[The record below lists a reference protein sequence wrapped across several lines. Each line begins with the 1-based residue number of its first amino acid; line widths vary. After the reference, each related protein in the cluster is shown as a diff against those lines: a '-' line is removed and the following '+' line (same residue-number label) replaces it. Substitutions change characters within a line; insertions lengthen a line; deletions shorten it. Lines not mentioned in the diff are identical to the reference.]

1 MRYTANEADNLRKKL
16 GLYYQKDEEKKVIA
30 YDPSENHFGEKD
42 YTTMD
47 TVSNMLKIAEKEP
60 EYAVQATLNHA
71 TFQVKAGMSFEEGF
85 QAFKDA
91 LKNVPPLKEDS
102 GYEKAEQERRNNIKS
117 LDTPQIIS
125 MLSGIIISDVDYRDD
140 SGDMKYVLQHLK
152 DYKYDENKDLNA
164 NMAAAF
170 PEYTLQG
177 TAKSY
182 REHVQ
187 QTKRIYECLIP
198 SEEKLQLALRAAIS
212 KEAVAEWAKADG
224 IPEKIDVRHR
234 YDPSLSPQIKNVTHA
249 EERLQDLE
257 SRKNPTPVRV
267 AEEPQK
273 PVRVAEEPQRPVR
286 AADTSKSG
294 VSFMAKMKKITDKFI
309 RRF

>member
-30 YDPSENHFGEKD
+30 YDPSENPFGQRD

-47 TVSNMLKIAEKEP
+47 SVKNMLALAAKEP
-60 EYAVQATLNHA
+60 EYAVQTTINSA

-91 LKNVPPLKEDS
+91 LKNVPPLKENS

-125 MLSGIIISDVDYRDD
+125 MLSGVVVAGVDYDD
-140 SGDMKYVLQHLK
+140 TGDMKYVLQHLK

-164 NMAAAF
+164 NIAAAF

-187 QTKRIYECLIP
+187 QTKRIYECLIS

-234 YDPSLSPQIKNVTHA
+234 YDPSLPPQIKNVTHA

-273 PVRVAEEPQRPVR
+273 PIRVAEEPQRPVR

-294 VSFMAKMKKITDKFI
+294 VSFMAKMKKIADKFI

>member
-42 YTTMD
+42 NTTMD

-71 TFQVKAGMSFEEGF
+71 TFQVKAGMSFDEGF

-125 MLSGIIISDVDYRDD
+125 MLSGVVVAGVDYDD
-140 SGDMKYVLQHLK
+140 TGDMKYVLQHLK

-170 PEYTLQG
+170 SEYTLQE
-177 TAKSY
+177 TAKSD

-198 SEEKLQLALRAAIS
+198 SEDKLQLALRAAIS

-273 PVRVAEEPQRPVR
+273 PVRAT
-286 AADTSKSG
+286 DTSKSG